1 MTYRRNFV
9 RRSNRNGHNISSIQK
24 LKVRIPA
31 GTIALSEREGSFIED
46 DMPRDDDSI
55 CGEIKAAVSFVMSGV
70 AKQGTESG
78 VGRKF
83 VDSSGR
89 DVKVTFAAKDPKM
102 IVRRWLA

>member
-31 GTIALSEREGSFIED
+31 GTIAFSERKVSFIED
-46 DMPRDDDSI
+46 DMPRDDESI
-55 CGEIKAAVSFVMSGV
+55 CGEVKAAVSFVMSGV
-70 AKQGTESG
+70 AKEGTESG
-78 VGRKF
+78 VGSEF

-89 DVKVTFAAKDPKM
+89 EVRVTFAAKDPKM
-102 IVRRWLA
+102 IVRRRLA